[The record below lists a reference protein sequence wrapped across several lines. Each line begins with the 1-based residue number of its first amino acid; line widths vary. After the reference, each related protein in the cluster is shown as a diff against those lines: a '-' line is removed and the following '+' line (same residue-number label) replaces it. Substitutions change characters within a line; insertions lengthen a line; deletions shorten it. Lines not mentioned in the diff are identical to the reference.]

1 MKTLLDIK
9 NDLLAVLDAV
19 QDGGEI
25 DAEFDAWMVTLAE
38 QEADKLDG
46 YVSLIKTLEGEINT
60 ANDVAER
67 MYAKVRQREN
77 KIKFMRKRMTEHLE
91 ATGRKRIQTA
101 SGWTVRLHAN
111 KQGISLTGEVPEAFN
126 ITETVT
132 TTKPNWKAIEAAMK
146 TDGWLPFAV
155 LEERTNHLRIE

>member
-19 QDGGEI
+19 EDGGEI
-25 DAEFDAWMVTLAE
+25 DAEFDAWMATLAE

-46 YVSLIKTLEGEINT
+46 YVALIQTLEGEIGT
-60 ANDVAER
+60 AKDVAER

-91 ATGRKRIQTA
+91 ATGRKRIKTA
-101 SGWTVRLHAN
+101 SGWVVRLHAN
-111 KQGISLTGEVPEAFN
+111 KQTISLTGEVPEAFN

-132 TTKPNWKAIEAAMK
+132 TTKPNWKAIEAALTK
-146 TDGWLPFAV
+146 EQLPFAV
-155 LEERTNHLRIE
+155 LDKRTNHLRIE